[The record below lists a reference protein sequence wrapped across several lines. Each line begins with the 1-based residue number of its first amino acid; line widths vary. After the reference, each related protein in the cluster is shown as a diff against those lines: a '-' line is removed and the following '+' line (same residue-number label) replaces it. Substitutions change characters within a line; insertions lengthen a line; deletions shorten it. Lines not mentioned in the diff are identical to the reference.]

1 MKFAI
6 FGTGGVGGYF
16 GGRLAQA
23 GEDVTFIAR
32 GRHLSAIQ
40 QTGLSVDSIGG
51 DFVVNPAK
59 ATNSPQSIGVVDVI
73 ILAIKAWQ
81 LEDAIIQM
89 KPLVG
94 ENTVIVPLMNGIEH
108 METLMTAFGREHVL
122 GGLCRISAFIAE
134 AGHIKHVGIDP
145 FIAFGEWDGKRSERV
160 SKLYDVFKNISG
172 ITIQVSENIELAM
185 WEKYLFICSM
195 SGVGAVTRQPVGGFR
210 SVKESR
216 AMLRRALEEVALVAN
231 ARGIG
236 LTENSVQ
243 SVMDR
248 IDQIQ
253 PDVMASMQKDILEGK
268 PSELESQ
275 TGALVRMAHAADV
288 SVPTHEFIY
297 ASLLPMEK
305 KARENNM
312 VVE

>member
-32 GRHLSAIQ
+32 GSHLSAIQ
-40 QTGLSVDSIGG
+40 QAGLSVDSIRG
-51 DFVVNPAK
+51 DFVVHPAK
-59 ATNSPQSIGVVDVI
+59 ATDSTHSVGTFDIV

-81 LEDAIIQM
+81 LDEAVIQM
-89 KPLVG
+89 KPLIG
-94 ENTVIVPLMNGIEH
+94 ENTMIVPLLNGIEH
-108 METLMTAFGREHVL
+108 MEILVNTFGREHVL
-122 GGLCRISAFIAE
+122 GGLCRISAFA
-134 AGHIKHVGIDP
+134 AQPGHIKHVGIDP
-145 FIAFGEWDGKRSERV
+145 FIAFGEWSGGTSGRV
-160 SKLYDVFKNISG
+160 QKFYDVFKNVYG
-172 ITIQVSENIELAM
+172 VTAQVSENIELAM
-185 WEKYLFICSM
+185 WEKYLFICAM

-210 SVKESR
+210 SIPESR
-216 AMLRRALEEVALVAN
+216 AMFRRALEEVVLVAN
-231 ARGIG
+231 ARGID

-243 SVMDR
+243 SVMER
-248 IDQIQ
+248 VDQIQ
-253 PDVMASMQKDILEGK
+253 PDVMASMQKDIMEGR

-275 TGALVRMAHAADV
+275 TGALVRMARAVTV

-305 KARENNM
+305 KARG
-312 VVE
+312 

>member
-32 GRHLSAIQ
+32 GNHLSVIQ
-40 QTGLSVDSIGG
+40 QTGLSVDSIRG

-59 ATNSPQSIGVVDVI
+59 ATDSPQSIGAVDVI

-81 LEDAIIQM
+81 LDDAMIQM

-94 ENTVIVPLMNGIEH
+94 ENTLIVPLLNGIEH
-108 METLMTAFGREHVL
+108 METLVNAFGREHVL
-122 GGLCRISAFIAE
+122 GGLCRISTFVAD

-145 FIAFGEWDGKRSERV
+145 FITFGELSGGKSERV
-160 SKLYDVFKNISG
+160 QKLYDVFKNLPG
-172 ITIQVSENIELAM
+172 VTVQESENIELGM
-185 WEKYLFICSM
+185 WEKYLFICAM

-210 SVKESR
+210 SIPESR
-216 AMLRRALEEVALVAN
+216 AMFRRALEEVVLVAN

-253 PDVMASMQKDILEGK
+253 PDVMASMQKDILEGR

-275 TGALVRMAHAADV
+275 TGALVRMARAATV

-305 KARENNM
+305 KARSL
-312 VVE
+312 VV

>member
-32 GRHLSAIQ
+32 GNHLSVIQ
-40 QTGLSVDSIGG
+40 QAGLSVDSIRS

-59 ATNSPQSIGVVDVI
+59 ATDSTQSVGAADVV
-73 ILAIKAWQ
+73 ILAIKGWQ
-81 LEDAIIQM
+81 LDEAILQM
-89 KPLVG
+89 KPLIG
-94 ENTVIVPLMNGIEH
+94 DTTVIVPLLNGIEH
-108 METLMTAFGREHVL
+108 MEALVNAFGSEHVL
-122 GGLCRISAFIAE
+122 GGVCRISAFIAE

-145 FIAFGEWDGKRSERV
+145 FISFGEWNGKNSERV

-172 ITIQVSENIELAM
+172 VTVEASVNIELAM
-185 WEKYLFICSM
+185 WEKYLLIAAF
-195 SGVGAVTRQPVGGFR
+195 SGVGAVTRSPVGMFR
-210 SVKESR
+210 SIPETR
-216 AMLRRALEEVALVAN
+216 AMFRRALEEVVLVAN
-231 ARGIG
+231 SCGVG
-236 LTENSVQ
+236 LTEKSVQ
-243 SVMDR
+243 AVMDR
-248 IDQIQ
+248 IDQTQ
-253 PDVMASMQKDILEGK
+253 PDTMASMQKDILAGR

-275 TGALVRMAHAADV
+275 TGALVRMARAADV

-305 KARENNM
+305 KARQLS
-312 VVE
+312 

>member
-32 GRHLSAIQ
+32 GNHLSAIQ
-40 QTGLSVDSIGG
+40 QTGLSVDSIRG

-59 ATNSPQSIGVVDVI
+59 ATDSTQSVGAVDVV
-73 ILAIKAWQ
+73 ILAIKGWQ
-81 LEDAIIQM
+81 LDDAILQM
-89 KPLVG
+89 KPLIG
-94 ENTVIVPLMNGIEH
+94 DATVIVPLLNGIEH
-108 METLMTAFGREHVL
+108 MEALVNAFGSEHVL
-122 GGLCRISAFIAE
+122 GGVCRISAFIAE

-145 FIAFGEWDGKRSERV
+145 FIAFGELNREMSERV

-172 ITIQVSENIELAM
+172 VTVEASGNIELAM
-185 WEKYLFICSM
+185 WEKYLLISAF
-195 SGVGAVTRQPVGGFR
+195 SGVGAVTRSPVGMFR
-210 SVKESR
+210 SIPETR
-216 AMLRRALEEVALVAN
+216 AMFRRALEEVVLVAN
-231 ARGIG
+231 SRGVG
-236 LTENSVQ
+236 LTEKSVQ
-243 SVMDR
+243 AVMDR
-248 IDQIQ
+248 IDQTQ
-253 PDVMASMQKDILEGK
+253 PDTMASMQKDVLAGR

-275 TGALVRMAHAADV
+275 TGALVRMARAATV

-305 KARENNM
+305 KARQLL
-312 VVE
+312 

>member
-32 GRHLSAIQ
+32 GHHLSAIH
-40 QTGLSVDSIGG
+40 QTGLSVDSIRG

-59 ATNSPQSIGVVDVI
+59 ATDSTQSVGAVDVV
-73 ILAIKAWQ
+73 ILAIKGWQ
-81 LEDAIIQM
+81 LDEAILQM
-89 KPLVG
+89 KPLIRDT
-94 ENTVIVPLMNGIEH
+94 TVIVPLLNGIEH
-108 METLMTAFGREHVL
+108 MEALVNAFGSEHVL
-122 GGLCRISAFIAE
+122 GGVCRISAFIAD

-145 FIAFGEWDGKRSERV
+145 FISFGELNREMSERV

-172 ITIQVSENIELAM
+172 VTVEASGNIELAM
-185 WEKYLFICSM
+185 WEKYLLISAF
-195 SGVGAVTRQPVGGFR
+195 SGVGAVTRSPVGMFR
-210 SVKESR
+210 SIPETR
-216 AMLRRALEEVALVAN
+216 AMFRRALEEVVLVAN
-231 ARGIG
+231 SRGVG
-236 LTENSVQ
+236 LTEKSVQ
-243 SVMDR
+243 AVMDR
-248 IDQIQ
+248 IDQTQ
-253 PDVMASMQKDILEGK
+253 PDTMASMQKDVLAGR

-275 TGALVRMAHAADV
+275 TGALVRMARAATV

-305 KARENNM
+305 KARGS
-312 VVE
+312 

>member
-16 GGRLAQA
+16 GGKLAQA

-32 GRHLSAIQ
+32 GRHLDAIRES
-40 QTGLSVDSIGG
+40 GLRVDSIGG
-51 DFVVNPAK
+51 DFVVHPAK
-59 ATNSPQSIGVVDVI
+59 ATDSPQSIGVVDVI

-81 LEDAIIQM
+81 LDDAINQL
-89 KPLVG
+89 KSLLG
-94 ENTVIVPLMNGIEH
+94 ESTVIVPLLNGIEH
-108 METLMTAFGREHVL
+108 METLFNAFDVEHVL
-122 GGLCRISAFIAE
+122 GGLCRISVFIGD
-134 AGHIKHVGIDP
+134 AGNIKHVGIDP
-145 FIAFGEWDGKRSERV
+145 FIAFGEWNGKKSERL
-160 SKLYDVFKNISG
+160 SKLYDIFKNIPG
-172 ITIQVSENIELAM
+172 ITVQAQDNIELAM
-185 WEKYLFICSM
+185 WEKYLFICSV

-210 SVKESR
+210 SIKESR
-216 AMLRRALEEVALVAN
+216 DMLRHALEEVVLVAN
-231 ARGIG
+231 ARGVG

-253 PDVMASMQKDILEGK
+253 PEVIASMQKDIMEGR

-275 TGALVRMAHAADV
+275 TGALVSMARVADV

-305 KARENNM
+305 KAREKYGT
-312 VVE
+312 